1 MTAHYFHKDENAL
14 KSATAAI
21 PDVID
26 VESVEVKKETPILCP
41 SPQSEH
47 LGEFKSLVA
56 KMTNEERIL
65 AIEHLK
71 SLVA

>member
-1 MTAHYFHKDENAL
+1 M
-14 KSATAAI
+14 
-21 PDVID
+21 ID
-26 VESVEVKKETPILCP
+26 VESVEVKKETPILRP
-41 SPQSEH
+41 SSQSEH

-71 SLVA
+71 SLVASNRDLDSRALG